1 MPGMNK
7 IGEYMKKYIGS
18 RDYKNASP
26 IMRQVIVNV
35 VNKDLFEYAKKI
47 HAPTLLIWGDNDEEA
62 SIEDAKLLE
71 GTMLDARII
80 VLRGTHYA
88 YLENLPQVISI
99 LNNFL

>member
-1 MPGMNK
+1 M
-7 IGEYMKKYIGS
+7 
-18 RDYKNASP
+18 
-26 IMRQVIVNV
+26 
-35 VNKDLFEYAKKI
+35 NKDLFEYAKKI
-47 HAPTLLIWGDNDEEA
+47 KAPTLLIWGDNDEEA

-71 GTMLDARII
+71 GTMLDAGLI

>member
-1 MPGMNK
+1 MP
-7 IGEYMKKYIGS
+7 
-18 RDYKNASP
+18 R
-26 IMRQVIVNV
+26 R
-35 VNKDLFEYAKKI
+35 
-47 HAPTLLIWGDNDEEA
+47 LLIWGDNDEEA

-71 GTMLDARII
+71 GTMLDAGLI